1 MTAPAEPALAMD
13 TLAIGRG
20 ALAALHAS
28 LLRHT
33 PDLAVTIL
41 QESGFASGE
50 GVHAAFCAWLP
61 SGAGVETPDQ
71 LDGEQLSETLAAFFK
86 AHGWG
91 SITTTAL
98 PGGALA
104 LDSSDWAESEPGT
117 AESPMCFFSAGMLA
131 DFLGRLTGETVAVME
146 VECRSKGD
154 ERCRFLSAMPETLD
168 RVYQAMTEGKSYDEG
183 LSA

>member
-20 ALAALHAS
+20 ALAALRAS
-28 LLRHT
+28 LLNHT

-61 SGAGVETPDQ
+61 EGAGVETPDQ
-71 LDGEQLSETLAAFFK
+71 LDGQQLSATLSAFFET
-86 AHGWG
+86 HGWG
-91 SITTTAL
+91 HLTTTAL

-104 LDSSDWAESEPGT
+104 LDSDDWAEAEPGT
-117 AESPMCFFSAGMLA
+117 AESPMCFFSAGMMA
-131 DFLGRLTGETVAVME
+131 DFLGRLTGDTVSVME

-154 ERCRFLSAMPETLD
+154 ARCRFLSAMPETLE
-168 RVYQAMTEGKSYDEG
+168 RVYTAMTEGKSYDEG
-183 LSA
+183 LGA

>member
-1 MTAPAEPALAMD
+1 MTVPAEPALTME

-20 ALAALHAS
+20 ALTALHAS
-28 LLRHT
+28 LRNHT

-41 QESGFASGE
+41 QESGFAAGE

-61 SGAGVETPDQ
+61 NGAGVESAEQ
-71 LDGEQLSETLAAFFK
+71 LDGEQLSETLSAFFE

-91 SITTTAL
+91 HLTTTPL

-104 LDSSDWAESEPGT
+104 LDSTDWAESEPGT

-131 DFLGRLTGETVAVME
+131 DFLGRLTGETVSVME

-154 ERCRFLSAMPETLD
+154 GRCRFLSAMPQTLE
-168 RVYQAMTEGKSYDEG
+168 RVYTAMTEGKSYEEG
-183 LSA
+183 LGA